1 MTKSRVVGTTLKVDY
16 LDIQPQKQME
26 LDTHQQEE
34 NDQNTSIVQ
43 NILNV
48 FGYMIKMTQPWGG
61 VGIPIKILDN
71 LESFVCYKSIFQ
83 PKLNDLVTSD
93 RLIRW
98 RYYPWTPTNQNNEGF
113 NPNRNNYGW
122 NIISHP

>member
-1 MTKSRVVGTTLKVDY
+1 MAKNRVVGTTLKVDY

-26 LDTHQQEE
+26 LDPHQQQE
-34 NDQNTSIVQ
+34 NDQSTSIVQ

-48 FGYMIKMTQPWGG
+48 FGYMIKMTQPWSG
-61 VGIPIKILDN
+61 VGISIKILDN
-71 LESFVCYKSIFQ
+71 LESFVCYKNIFQ

-98 RYYPWTPTNQNNEGF
+98 RYYPWTPTTQKTIN
-113 NPNRNNYGW
+113 
-122 NIISHP
+122 